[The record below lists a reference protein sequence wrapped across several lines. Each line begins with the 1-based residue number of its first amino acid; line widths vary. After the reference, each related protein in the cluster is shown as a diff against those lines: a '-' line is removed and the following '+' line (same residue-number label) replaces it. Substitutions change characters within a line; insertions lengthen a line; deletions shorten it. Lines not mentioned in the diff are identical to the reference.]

1 MSLQYEIRSAQTID
15 AINNLLDNGI
25 QKISVLLRHSDRF
38 FAEEARLEP
47 FMGLTD
53 HGKACA
59 FDFGT
64 AMRSNPLPKL
74 YSSFIGRC
82 VETAFLIDKG
92 FTKKHSLELEHNY
105 MEPMLSPF
113 YVKDV
118 PKAVPIIQQQ
128 GNKVFLRNWFN
139 NAFGEN
145 LMEHAEKTA
154 DLLSRFM
161 VDQIKK
167 LQKNQ
172 IAVCVSHDW
181 NIYPVK
187 EFKLGLK
194 LEKAGNVGYLDSV
207 VFFEKNSKYYVKNFQ
222 TDPILL

>member
-1 MSLQYEIRSAQTID
+1 MSLQYEIRSRQTIET
-15 AINNLLDNGI
+15 INHLLDNGV

-38 FAEEARLEP
+38 FAKEARLEP

-59 FDFGT
+59 FDFG
-64 AMRSNPLPKL
+64 AAIRSTPLPKL

-92 FTKKHSLELEHNY
+92 FTKKQCQQLEHNH

-118 PKAVPIIQQQ
+118 QKAVPIIEQQ
-128 GNKVFLRNWFN
+128 GNNRFLRNWFDHG
-139 NAFGEN
+139 FDES
-145 LMEHAEKTA
+145 LMENPEKTA
-154 DLLSRFM
+154 ELLSKFM
-161 VDQIKK
+161 IEKIKQLK
-167 LQKNQ
+167 ENQ
-172 IAVCVSHDW
+172 IALCVSHDW

-194 LEKAGNVGYLDSV
+194 LETSGDVGYLDCI
-207 VFFEKNSKYYVKNFQ
+207 VFFEKNSKFYVKNFQ
-222 TDPILL
+222 ADPILL